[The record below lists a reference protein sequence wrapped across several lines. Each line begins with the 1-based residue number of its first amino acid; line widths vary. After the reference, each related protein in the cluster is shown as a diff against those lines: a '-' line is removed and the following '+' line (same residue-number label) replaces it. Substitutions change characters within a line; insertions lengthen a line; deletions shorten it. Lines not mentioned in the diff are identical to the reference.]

1 MKLSYSHIVIKI
13 GFYLLVL
20 ILSMSCIKKY
30 VVQKKYDALE
40 EPIIVKHHLI
50 KGLTRIN
57 SRDTE
62 LDIIDSDSIFEVFK
76 NYIHT
81 VDLDFEFKKGEN
93 FANSEY
99 FEGKTFFRH
108 MDTSQLAN
116 LAKDYSN
123 RLVLIPVIL
132 IHNHFTRGEGI
143 TTDYANGDNL
153 ASTLH
158 ITLYLVKNNRIIY
171 ASSAFT
177 TPRISSPYRPP
188 VPTTKIHTQEDW
200 EIVIR
205 KAFRH
210 YLKRLK

>member
-1 MKLSYSHIVIKI
+1 MYKKI
-13 GFYLLVL
+13 C
-20 ILSMSCIKKY
+20 ST
-30 VVQKKYDALE
+30 KKYDPIE

-57 SRDTE
+57 SRETE
-62 LDIIDSDSIFEVFK
+62 LDIIDSDSIFELFK
-76 NYIHT
+76 KYIHT
-81 VDLDFEFKKGEN
+81 IDLDFEFKKGEN
-93 FANSEY
+93 FANNEY
-99 FEGKTFFRH
+99 FMGKTFFRD
-108 MDTSQLAN
+108 MDTNQLAN
-116 LAKDYSN
+116 LGKDYPN
-123 RLVLIPVIL
+123 RLVLIPVII

-158 ITLYLVKNNRIIY
+158 ITHYLVKGNRVIY

-188 VPTTKIHTQEDW
+188 VPTTKIHSQEDW

-210 YLKRLK
+210 YIKRLK